1 MTLPRSQQPTA
12 FDSARGRRVMGRVTT
27 PYEGSSARPWR
38 GGRIPAPLRLHQ
50 ATVRE
55 AWVDY
60 NGHLTESAYLLIFGD
75 SSDAFFRFFGVDED
89 YRASGR
95 SLYTAETHLHN
106 LREVRRGERLRL
118 TVQVLGADSKR
129 LHIAHEMYNEAST
142 LVATAEQM
150 LLHVDT
156 RAGKVSPFPAQIAG
170 RLQQIREA
178 HATLPVPAYVGHVM
192 RLEGR

>member
-12 FDSARGRRVMGRVTT
+12 FDSAWGRCVMGRVTT
-27 PYEGSSARPWR
+27 PYEGSGARPWR
-38 GGRIPAPLRLHQ
+38 GGRISAPLRLHQ
-50 ATVRE
+50 TTVRE

-106 LREVRRGERLRL
+106 LREVRRDERLRL
-118 TVQVLGADSKR
+118 TVQVLGVDSKR
-129 LHIAHEMYNEAST
+129 LHIAHEMYNEGGT

-156 RAGKVSPFPAQIAG
+156 RAGKVSPFPAQIAS
-170 RLQQIREA
+170 RLQQIRVA
-178 HATLPVPAYVGHVM
+178 HADLPVPGYVGHVM

>member
-1 MTLPRSQQPTA
+1 MSP
-12 FDSARGRRVMGRVTT
+12 MTT
-27 PYEGSSARPWR
+27 PYEGSGSQLWH
-38 GGRIPAPLRLHQ
+38 GGSIPAPLRLHE
-50 ATVRE
+50 AIAGE

-106 LREVRRGERLRL
+106 LREVTRGERLRL
-118 TVQVLGADSKR
+118 TLQVLGVDSKR
-129 LHIAHEMYNEAST
+129 LHIAHEMYNEAGV

-156 RAGKVSPFPAQIAG
+156 GAQKVSPFPAQIAR
-170 RLQQIREA
+170 RLRQIRAA
-178 HATLPVPAYVGHVM
+178 HAVLPVPAYVGHVM

>member
-1 MTLPRSQQPTA
+1 M
-12 FDSARGRRVMGRVTT
+12 MGRVTT
-27 PYEGSSARPWR
+27 PYEGSGAARWHDRRPV
-38 GGRIPAPLRLHQ
+38 PVPLRLHE
-50 ATVRE
+50 ATVGE

-89 YRASGR
+89 YRASGK

-106 LREVRRGERLRL
+106 LREVRLGERLHL
-118 TVQVLGADSKR
+118 TLQVLGVDTKR
-129 LHIAHEMYNEAST
+129 LHIVHEMYDHAGC

-156 RAGKVSPFPAQIAG
+156 QAGKVSPFPDEIAR
-170 RLQQIREA
+170 RLRLI
-178 HATLPVPAYVGHVM
+178 HAGHAVLPVPSYVGHVM
-192 RLEGR
+192 RLPGR

>member
-1 MTLPRSQQPTA
+1 
-12 FDSARGRRVMGRVTT
+12 MGRITA
-27 PYEGSSARPWR
+27 PYEGSGAGLWR
-38 GGRIPAPLRLHQ
+38 DGGQIPAPLRPHR
-50 ATVRE
+50 ATVGE

-106 LREVRRGERLRL
+106 LRELALGERLQL
-118 TVQVLGADSKR
+118 TLQVLGVDAKR
-129 LHIAHEMYNEAST
+129 LHIAHEMYNEAGA
-142 LVATAEQM
+142 LVATAEQI

-156 RAGKVSPFPAQIAG
+156 RAGKVSPFPARIAS

-178 HATLPVPAYVGHVM
+178 HAGLPVPSYVGHVM
-192 RLEGR
+192 RLGGR

>member
-1 MTLPRSQQPTA
+1 LTVP
-12 FDSARGRRVMGRVTT
+12 GVTT

-75 SSDAFFRFFGVDED
+75 SSDAFFRYFGVDED

-129 LHIAHEMYNEAST
+129 LHIAHEMYNEAGT

-170 RLQQIREA
+170 RLQQIRAA

>member
-1 MTLPRSQQPTA
+1 M
-12 FDSARGRRVMGRVTT
+12 MGRVTM
-27 PYEGSSARPWR
+27 PYEGSGAARWHDRRPV
-38 GGRIPAPLRLHQ
+38 PAPLRLHE
-50 ATVRE
+50 ATVGE

-89 YRASGR
+89 YRASGK

-106 LREVRRGERLRL
+106 LREVRLGEQLHL
-118 TVQVLGADSKR
+118 TLQVLGVDTKR
-129 LHIAHEMYNEAST
+129 LHIVHEMCDHADR

-156 RAGKVSPFPAQIAG
+156 RTGKVSPFPDEIAR
-170 RLQQIREA
+170 RLRLI
-178 HATLPVPAYVGHVM
+178 HAGHAVLPVPSYVGHVM
-192 RLEGR
+192 RLSGR